1 MGKLNIKIDKKA
13 LNFILYLISIKQ
25 FDALSIWRVLHKPE
39 QNEILYNQYLKL
51 EEKKNVLHK
60 K

>member
-1 MGKLNIKIDKKA
+1 MGKLNIKIDEKA
-13 LNFILYLISIKQ
+13 LNFILYLINIKQ
-25 FDALSIWRVLHKPE
+25 FDALSIWRVLHKPK
-39 QNEILYNQYLKL
+39 QNEALYNQYLKL

>member
-1 MGKLNIKIDKKA
+1 MDKLNIKIGENA

-25 FDALSIWRVLHKPE
+25 FDAISIWRVLHKPE
-39 QNEILYNQYLKL
+39 QNDALYAQYLKL
-51 EEKKNVLHK
+51 EEKKNVLYK

>member
-1 MGKLNIKIDKKA
+1 MDKLNIKIDKKA

-39 QNEILYNQYLKL
+39 QNEALYNQYLKL
-51 EEKKNVLHK
+51 EENKNVLHK